1 MDGVLAP
8 RRRIFTHRRS
18 RVPGRIA
25 ATCIAA
31 LVIVLGLQVAFG
43 QERIAVRIGSHAGYD
58 RAVVDWSGN
67 VDYDVQSDGR
77 SVRVLFA
84 RPAEIDVAQMVRKFG
99 EVASDI
105 KASAT
110 AAETNLS
117 FTLSPR
123 VQLRHFRNEKSI
135 VLDFVR
141 TVSSTAP
148 SVDPVSARQLAQ
160 EKQARPSGTQAAALG
175 ASPPPPHVAAGRAA
189 SEPPPPEVAMAPA
202 PPAALT
208 PPTPPATGSRA
219 PSAAAPAVVAPTKS
233 PPAAAATT
241 TQPPAAAAPPP
252 AAAPSPPPAV
262 AAVAPPMLTISSLP
276 PRQIG
281 MDTLMVEVQPSSV
294 GHRLRFGLK
303 EATPL
308 AVFARGPVVWVV
320 LERRVALDLRQVLAN
335 SRDLGPADTMI
346 VESPVAATILRFA
359 PSVRGNV
366 GVNRDGD
373 AWVVEIG
380 PRAAPPLR
388 PVEPVIR
395 GNADG
400 SSGRLVIDMP
410 GLRNTLRLRDP
421 ENNDLLV
428 VGATTRHGAAIA
440 ALRNYPDFRLLA
452 TAQGF
457 AVHAMVD
464 RVQARIVGD
473 GVDINGEQAL
483 MVPESQVATPAT
495 IATKRQKLLDLDA
508 WKQSKGSFD
517 DQKQALHRAVAIADA
532 KRRAE
537 GHERLALAQ
546 FMLASGFAHD
556 ALGQLR
562 TLESEAPKVAGT
574 PAVRLLRGAAAI
586 LADDLEDA
594 ERQLAEPVLV
604 ASNEAGL
611 WRGILRLR
619 QGDAAAAS
627 ELALRGIEFAEKYP
641 PPLGPRVLVAVVEAH
656 VEAGQIDE
664 AERVM
669 ELALR
674 QSLQPAELRQIVLI
688 RGQILAKKGDP
699 AGALKAWKPLEDG
712 GPSPTRAEAILAR
725 VQLMTAAKQLDRGQ
739 AIDTLDRL
747 RYAWRGDRVELRTL
761 LALAKLHADNANFR
775 ASLLT
780 LREAAT
786 LFPNAREAR
795 EIAIEMDLAFAKLF
809 LDGEADKLS
818 PVQGIA
824 LFEEFRDLMPTGSRG
839 DAIARR
845 LVERL
850 VKVDLL
856 GRAGQVLEHQ
866 ARHRTTG
873 AERGEVGA
881 RLALVRLLDGK
892 PELAVSAIAETDDP
906 AIPAAGQMERR
917 RIEARALTELGR
929 TVDALARLEGDAT
942 PDAHTLRTEILRQ
955 AGDWS
960 GLSKVLDRSL
970 GEPPPGDS
978 PLADAKAV
986 EVLHLATALVLA
998 GDEAATS
1005 RLRGRFAGAM
1015 EKSPYR
1021 DLFKVLAAEPGER
1034 AAEVDTVVQRVSA
1047 AAPYQSFL
1055 QIYREKLSAVPA
1067 KGS

>member
-1 MDGVLAP
+1 
-8 RRRIFTHRRS
+8 
-18 RVPGRIA
+18 
-25 ATCIAA
+25 
-31 LVIVLGLQVAFG
+31 
-43 QERIAVRIGSHAGYD
+43 
-58 RAVVDWSGN
+58 
-67 VDYDVQSDGR
+67 
-77 SVRVLFA
+77 
-84 RPAEIDVAQMVRKFG
+84 
-99 EVASDI
+99 
-105 KASAT
+105 
-110 AAETNLS
+110 
-117 FTLSPR
+117 
-123 VQLRHFRNEKSI
+123 
-135 VLDFVR
+135 
-141 TVSSTAP
+141 
-148 SVDPVSARQLAQ
+148 
-160 EKQARPSGTQAAALG
+160 
-175 ASPPPPHVAAGRAA
+175 
-189 SEPPPPEVAMAPA
+189 
-202 PPAALT
+202 
-208 PPTPPATGSRA
+208 
-219 PSAAAPAVVAPTKS
+219 
-233 PPAAAATT
+233 
-241 TQPPAAAAPPP
+241 
-252 AAAPSPPPAV
+252 
-262 AAVAPPMLTISSLP
+262 
-276 PRQIG
+276 

-294 GHRLRFGLK
+294 GHRLRFALK

-308 AVFARGPVVWVV
+308 AAFARGAVVWVV
-320 LERRVALDLRQVLAN
+320 LERRVALDLRQVTAS

-359 PSVRGNV
+359 PTLRGNV
-366 GVNRDGD
+366 AVIREGES
-373 AWVVEIG
+373 WVVEIG

-457 AVHAMVD
+457 VVHALVD
-464 RVQARIVGD
+464 RIQARVVGD

-483 MVPESQVATPAT
+483 MVPDTQVATPAT
-495 IATKRQKLLDLDA
+495 VATKRQKLLELDA

-517 DQKQALHRAVAIADA
+517 DQKQALHRAVAIVDA

-562 TLESEAPKVAGT
+562 TLEGEAPKVAGT

-604 ASNEAGL
+604 ANNEAAL

-627 ELALRGIEFAEKYP
+627 DFALRGIEFAEKYP
-641 PPLGPRVLVAVVEAH
+641 PPLGPRVLIAIAEAH
-656 VEAGQIDE
+656 VEAGQINE
-664 AERVM
+664 AERAM
-669 ELALR
+669 ELALK
-674 QSLQPAELRQIVLI
+674 QSIPPAELRQMVLI
-688 RGQILAKKGDP
+688 RGRILAKEGDP

-780 LREAAT
+780 LREAAI

-795 EIAIEMDLAFAKLF
+795 EIAVEMDLAFAKLF

-873 AERGEVGA
+873 AERGEIGA

-892 PELAVSAIAETDDP
+892 PELAVSAIAETEDA
-906 AIPAAGQMERR
+906 AIPAAGRMERR
-917 RIEARALTELGR
+917 RIEARALAELGR
-929 TVDALARLEGDAT
+929 TVDALARMDGDAT
-942 PDAHTLRTEILRQ
+942 PDAHILRTEILRQ
-955 AGDWS
+955 ARDWS
-960 GLSKVLDRSL
+960 GLSKVLDRGL
-970 GEPPPGDS
+970 GEPPAGDT

-998 GDEAATS
+998 GDEEATA
-1005 RLRGRFAGAM
+1005 RLRDRFAGAM

-1021 DLFKVLAAEPGER
+1021 DLFKVLTAEPGTR
-1034 AAEVDTVVQRVSA
+1034 AADVDAVVQRVNA

-1055 QIYREKLSAVPA
+1055 QIYREKLSAAPA